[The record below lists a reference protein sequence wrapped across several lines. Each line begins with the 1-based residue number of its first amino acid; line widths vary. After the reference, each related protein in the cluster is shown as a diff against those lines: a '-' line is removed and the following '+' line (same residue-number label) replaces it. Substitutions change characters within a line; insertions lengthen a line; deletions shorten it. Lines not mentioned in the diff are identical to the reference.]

1 MGRRDSRRDVDI
13 TFGAR
18 EQSDGSYLHNDG
30 AISWYNEVGQRH
42 REEGPACIYND
53 GSVNWWYIDGR
64 IYSFN
69 DWCNKLN
76 KTDEDKMLLK
86 LQYG

>member
-1 MGRRDSRRDVDI
+1 MLRTNARDMHIIRSSYAV
-13 TFGAR
+13 
-18 EQSDGSYLHNDG
+18 EQPDGSYLHNDG

-42 REEGPACIYND
+42 RKDGPAVIKSD
-53 GSVNWWYIDGR
+53 GEWWYIDGR

-76 KTDEDKMLLK
+76 KTDEEKMMLK